1 MIFIKAIILLS
12 ILMLIT
18 AMFTYLERKILAAV
32 QLRLGP
38 NVVGYRG
45 LLQPFADGIK
55 LLCKQILF
63 PKRVNKILFVAI
75 PIWTLTCSLLIWMF
89 IPFGVSEPLIQH
101 DFSLMII
108 LGLQALAAFG
118 TCMAGLISQ
127 TYFSKLGALRNI
139 AQTMS
144 VKICVLLCF
153 ICLGL
158 FFNTLDINQIA
169 HADFSVWMLPIAFV
183 YFCCC
188 LAEDNRTPFDTLEAE
203 QELVAGYHTEYSS
216 ILFGFFY
223 ISEYLNILLSSVM
236 ISLLF
241 FGGYHFPFLPDSVVW
256 LAIKTLLVA
265 SLVFLTR
272 ATLPRYTFR
281 QIMRIFWRVLS
292 PFVLAFLIAEIFFK
306 VR

>member
-1 MIFIKAIILLS
+1 MIFLKLIILLG

-18 AMFTYLERKILAAV
+18 AMFTYLERKILASV

-38 NVVGYRG
+38 NVVGYHG
-45 LLQPFADGIK
+45 ILQPFADGIK

-63 PKRVNKILFVAI
+63 PKRVNKILFIAA
-75 PIWTLTCSLLIWMF
+75 PIWTLTCSLTIWLF
-89 IPFGVSEPLIQH
+89 IPLHIVEPLMQH
-101 DFSLMII
+101 DFSLLII
-108 LGLQALAAFG
+108 IGLQALAAFG
-118 TCMAGLISQ
+118 TCIAGLISQ

-144 VKICVLLCF
+144 VKICSLLCA
-153 ICLGL
+153 ICVGL
-158 FFNTLDINQIA
+158 FNNSFDIAKIA
-169 HADFSVWMLPIAFV
+169 DNHFSAWLLPIAYI

-223 ISEYLNILLSSVM
+223 ISEYLNILCSSVM

-241 FGGYHFPFLPDSVVW
+241 LGGYHFLFLSDSVIW
-256 LAIKTLLVA
+256 LAIKILLVA

-281 QIMRIFWRVLS
+281 QIMQIFWLILS
-292 PFVLAFLIAEIFFK
+292 PCAMLFLVAEMFF
-306 VR
+306 RI

>member
-12 ILMLIT
+12 VLMLIT
-18 AMFTYLERKILAAV
+18 AMFTYFERKILAAV

-63 PKRVNKILFVAI
+63 PKRVNKILFIAT
-75 PIWTLTCSLLIWMF
+75 PIWTLTCSLSVWLFVPTHIM
-89 IPFGVSEPLIQH
+89 GPLMRNE
-101 DFSLMII
+101 FSLLII
-108 LGLQALAAFG
+108 VGLQALAAFG

-144 VKICVLLCF
+144 VKICSLLCL
-153 ICLGL
+153 ICIGL
-158 FFNTLDINQIA
+158 FWNSFDLEKIA
-169 HADFSVWMLPIAFV
+169 EYHFSIWMLPIAFV

-241 FGGYHFPFLPDSVVW
+241 FGGYHFPFLPDSVIW
-256 LAIKTLLVA
+256 LAIKTLLIA
-265 SLVFLTR
+265 SLIFLTR

-281 QIMRIFWRVLS
+281 QIMRIFWRGLS
-292 PFVLAFLIAEIFFK
+292 PFALAFLIAEIFFK
-306 VR
+306 VQ